1 MRGVRTLAV
10 AAAAIAAACAW
21 TTTATAAPATPLT
34 AEALWKLSRVGDPSL
49 APDGRTA
56 VFSVT
61 TFDVTTDK
69 PSADLWL
76 ADVTAAGPS
85 APKRLTTDPASES
98 EATFS
103 PDGKTIAFVAKRAGD
118 SAAQIYLLP
127 VSGGEARRLTDVP
140 TGASRIQWMPDGSGV
155 AFVTAIWADL
165 ADWDAQAKRLKER
178 EGSKMSAKVWTKSPI
193 SAWDS
198 YLDDRVWHVYVA
210 PVDGSAVRAVTRTS
224 GIAPHVRAQGGDP
237 FDISPDGKE
246 FAVVSNSDKTGVSS
260 NLDVY
265 LVPAAGGS
273 ARNVT
278 QANLAD
284 DSDPLFAPDG
294 KRLAFL
300 QQRIR
305 GFYADTSRLMILD
318 RASGRVTGLTETF
331 DRSVGGLAW
340 RSDGQALYGA
350 FADGETR
357 RVFRFDV
364 RGGAPTP
371 LTKASD
377 FGGLETTGSTLIGL
391 RQSFD
396 APSELVRIDTRSGA
410 VTQLTALNAPVLGA
424 TARGKVESVTY
435 KGANGADIQMWV
447 IYPPGFDPAKK
458 YPLMLL
464 LHGGPHSGITD
475 AWTYRWNAHVFAGW
489 GYVVAWHNFHG
500 SSGFGQ
506 AFTDS
511 ITANWMDKPYEDTI
525 KAADWFA
532 AKPWIDKDRMVAAGA
547 SYGGYLANVLLGK
560 PHPFKALVSHAGV
573 FNHYTQLASDAWV
586 NESRYPEYWEQGARA
601 EFERTSP
608 HLYVANFKTP
618 TLVIHGQTDLR
629 VPVNNSIEMFQTL
642 QKLGV
647 PSKLVYF
654 PDENHWIS
662 KPQNSIFWYGQV
674 RDWVTTYAPPG
685 PRDAGASGVAAAG
698 K

>member
-1 MRGVRTLAV
+1 MLT
-10 AAAAIAAACAW
+10 AAAATAAMSVAMAMG
-21 TTTATAAPATPLT
+21 AAAAPAAAPLS
-34 AEALWKLSRVGDPSL
+34 AETLWKMSRVGEPSL
-49 APDGRTA
+49 SPDGRSA
-56 VFSVT
+56 VFGVT
-61 TFDVTTDK
+61 TFDVATDK
-69 PSADLWL
+69 SSVDLWL
-76 ADVTAAGPS
+76 ADASGGGEPR
-85 APKRLTTDPASES
+85 RLTTDPASES

-118 SAAQIYLLP
+118 TAAQIYLLP
-127 VSGGEARRLTDVP
+127 VGGGEARRLTEVP

-210 PVDGSAVRAVTRTS
+210 PIDGGAVRAVTRES
-224 GIAPHVRAQGGDP
+224 GVAPHVRAQGGDP

-246 FAVVSNSDKTGVSS
+246 FAVVVNSDKTGVAT

-265 LVPAAGGS
+265 LVPAAGGA
-273 ARNVT
+273 ARNLT
-278 QANLAD
+278 PANLAD
-284 DSDPLFAPDG
+284 DSDPLYAPDG

-318 RASGRVTGLTETF
+318 RASGRVTGLSETF
-331 DRSVGGLAW
+331 DRSVGGLVW

-364 RGGAPTP
+364 RGGAPTA
-371 LTKASD
+371 LTKSSD
-377 FGGLETTGSTLIGL
+377 FGGLDTAGSTLIGL

-396 APSELVRIDTRSGA
+396 APSEVVRIDTRSGA
-410 VTQLTALNAPVLGA
+410 VTQLTKFNAPVLETA
-424 TARGKVESVTY
+424 ARGKVESVTY
-435 KGANGADIQMWV
+435 EGADGADIQMWV
-447 IYPPGFDPAKK
+447 IYPPGFDPSKK

-464 LHGGPHSGITD
+464 LHGGPHNGITD

-532 AKPWIDKDRMVAAGA
+532 AKPWIDRDRMVAAGA

-573 FNHYTQLASDAWV
+573 FNHYTQLASDAWA
-586 NESRYPEYWEQGARA
+586 NESRYPEYWEPNARA

-608 HLYVANFKTP
+608 HLYAANFKTP
-618 TLVIHGQTDLR
+618 TLIIHGQTDLR

-685 PRDAGASGVAAAG
+685 PRDAGGAGVAATG